1 MKINERT
8 VTVNGTEY
16 KVYSDYTKRGTY
28 AVNPAGEEKALRT
41 SGYISNERSVKKA
54 IKLVFGEGK

>member
-16 KVYSDYTKRGTY
+16 TVYSDLTKRGTY
-28 AVNPAGEEKALRT
+28 AVNPAGVEKALRS
-41 SGYISNERSVKKA
+41 SGYLSSENSVKKA
-54 IKLVFGEGK
+54 IKTVFGEGK

>member
-8 VTVNGTEY
+8 VSVNNIDYT
-16 KVYSDYTKRGTY
+16 VYSDFIKRGTY
-28 AVNPAGEEKALRT
+28 AVSPAGVTKTLRS
-41 SGYISNERSVKKA
+41 SGYLSNERSVKKA